1 MRFLVFV
8 ALLISQAHAQQ
19 WMHIEPG
26 GDVPVPR
33 GNPAAIY
40 DPVAHRLVAF
50 GGRVPG
56 GELNDVWS
64 LDLSAMRWQN
74 ITPRRGAAPTPRWSH
89 NAVYDPTVHRM
100 LVWSG
105 RRGGMFYN
113 DVWAFDLNEHTWSEL
128 VASDP
133 LPNLRYG
140 TAAIFDPRANE
151 LVNFAGF
158 TDAGRFDDT
167 WRFDP
172 NSALWNELSV
182 ASNPG
187 PRCLH
192 SASYDS
198 QLHRML
204 IYGGQRGSSRLGDLW
219 ALDLSGDSWS
229 ELTAATTPPGRTF
242 AASIYETIS
251 NRFVLYGGDTGGEK
265 SAEVWAF
272 DLAENS
278 WSSLEINGV
287 APAAR
292 SGAAA
297 VYIESENRVLYFGG
311 EAIVG
316 FFNEVWSLENLANQE
331 TAVQEMG
338 WARTKSALQPSQGR

>member
-1 MRFLVFV
+1 MHFLVFV

-56 GELNDVWS
+56 GELNDVW
-64 LDLSAMRWQN
+64 
-74 ITPRRGAAPTPRWSH
+74 
-89 NAVYDPTVHRM
+89 
-100 LVWSG
+100 
-105 RRGGMFYN
+105 
-113 DVWAFDLNEHTWSEL
+113 AFDLNEHTWSEL

-158 TDAGRFDDT
+158 TDAGRFD
-167 WRFDP
+167 P

-187 PRCLH
+187 
-192 SASYDS
+192 
-198 QLHRML
+198 
-204 IYGGQRGSSRLGDLW
+204 
-219 ALDLSGDSWS
+219 
-229 ELTAATTPPGRTF
+229 
-242 AASIYETIS
+242 
-251 NRFVLYGGDTGGEK
+251 
-265 SAEVWAF
+265 
-272 DLAENS
+272 
-278 WSSLEINGV
+278 
-287 APAAR
+287 
-292 SGAAA
+292 
-297 VYIESENRVLYFGG
+297 
-311 EAIVG
+311 
-316 FFNEVWSLENLANQE
+316 
-331 TAVQEMG
+331 
-338 WARTKSALQPSQGR
+338 